1 MPNRFAPERVP
12 APPQKVIEVTTAIT
26 IRTDN
31 FRFDT
36 DYKGLEVI
44 ARKGTE
50 IGRDGEQPVLT
61 PYDECVLI
69 MPSRRLTKGQ
79 TAVRLGRYVR

>member
-1 MPNRFAPERVP
+1 LPKPP
-12 APPQKVIEVTTAIT
+12 PPQKLIEVTEAVT
-26 IRTDN
+26 IHSEN
-31 FRFDT
+31 FRFDA

-50 IGRDGEQPVLT
+50 IARDGDRPVRT

-79 TAVRLGRYVR
+79 TAVRLGRYIR